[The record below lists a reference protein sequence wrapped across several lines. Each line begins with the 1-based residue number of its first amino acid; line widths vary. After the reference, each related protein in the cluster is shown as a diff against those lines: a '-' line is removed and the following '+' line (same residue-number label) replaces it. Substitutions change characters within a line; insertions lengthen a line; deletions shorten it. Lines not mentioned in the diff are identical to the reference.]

1 MAKLKGDIIMPLY
14 LFVCENCKKKVYLNM
29 EDYKKFID
37 TGRQRLCPECKRIK
51 AAAAGQQTM
60 THSVS

>member
-1 MAKLKGDIIMPLY
+1 MPLY

-51 AAAAGQQTM
+51 AAAAGQQTI
-60 THSVS
+60 THGVS